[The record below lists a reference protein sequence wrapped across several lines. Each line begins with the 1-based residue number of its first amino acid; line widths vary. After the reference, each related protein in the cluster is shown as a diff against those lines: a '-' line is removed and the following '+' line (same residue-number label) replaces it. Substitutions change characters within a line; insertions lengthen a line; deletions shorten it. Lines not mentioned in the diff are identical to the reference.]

1 MKRFSTFLS
10 LLVCTVLASCAS
22 STMDSIPTGA
32 QMQVYKD
39 HAQREY
45 QSDFARIGELRMSN
59 VLSEAEYQKE
69 LAALNEKVVARA
81 HSIAWD
87 QHNLAELERK
97 SQGVPT
103 PDQPVQLMAPNAM
116 NGGAGGQS
124 LYRNYQQQYN
134 ITAGVGGSNMLGSS
148 IMGSTS
154 SSGGGGALGRQNYPG
169 TVYDSP
175 TTNQ

>member
-1 MKRFSTFLS
+1 MNRISA
-10 LLVCTVLASCAS
+10 LLCAVAAVVLASCAS

-32 QMQVYKD
+32 QMQIYKD
-39 HAQREY
+39 QAQREFGSEY
-45 QSDFARIGELRMSN
+45 LRLAELRHSK
-59 VLSEAEYQKE
+59 VLNEAEYQEE
-69 LAALNEKVVARA
+69 LLKVDERVVARA
-81 HSIAWD
+81 HTLAWE

-97 SQGVPT
+97 AQGVPT
-103 PDQPVQLMAPNAM
+103 PDQPVQLMPPNAM

-148 IMGSTS
+148 LMNSMP
-154 SSGGGGALGRQNYPG
+154 SGGGGALGRQNYPG

-175 TTNQ
+175 TTND

>member
-1 MKRFSTFLS
+1 MSRYSTLLS
-10 LLVCTVLASCAS
+10 LFVCAVLASCAS

-32 QMQVYKD
+32 QMQIYKD
-39 HAQREY
+39 QAQREF
-45 QSDFARIGELRMSN
+45 QSDFARIGELRMSG

-69 LAALNEKVVARA
+69 LAALNDKVVARA
-81 HSIAWD
+81 HAIAWD

-97 SQGVPT
+97 AQGVPT
-103 PDQPVQLMAPNAM
+103 PDQPVQLMPPNAM

-148 IMGSTS
+148 LLNST

-169 TVYDSP
+169 TVYDAP